1 MSFAT
6 GLITGLAKSVDEQL
20 KNDMLRTQKRM
31 DGMEQY
37 RVTRRRADE
46 ERKVKEL
53 DEVADILKQF
63 ASFTGGDID
72 KAKQLYDSAGGT
84 IEGGTA
90 FYKTLDENRNTLKDF
105 DINKIAE
112 FKERTLSDDITFN
125 DLAKNYVK
133 GVRKYATE
141 PVKAVGLM
149 SLFDQGKFGEQV
161 AKRVDEQAP
170 ITSTSEYGKY
180 DLTPAN
186 IKRGELLTAKK
197 YEKDNRRKY
206 GSTYVA
212 DLISLENELAYETN
226 PTKKKDLETQ
236 IKTRRNDI
244 IVEAASKNK
253 NSDTSFFSKPN
264 RDTIVKSAIAS
275 TMKKYEKKSLDG
287 TITLAMEGNE
297 IDIFNAKATAIDNL
311 KKTWSPA
318 NDAFLNQDIDNERTI
333 LNNEIKTYK
342 LDNYRDK
349 TKFAEKFV
357 KVTSMDDALK
367 KTKPTLDKNGK
378 VIESPKIQKGQM
390 IINPEGVIKL
400 WNGKRWL

>member
-46 ERKVKEL
+46 ERKAKEL

-84 IEGGTA
+84 IDGGTA

-112 FKERTLSDDITFN
+112 FKERTLSEDITFN

-186 IKRGELLTAKK
+186 IKRGELLDAKK

-212 DLISLENELAYETN
+212 DLISLENELSYETD
-226 PTKKKDLETQ
+226 PTKKKDLEAQ

-253 NSDTSFFSKPN
+253 NS
-264 RDTIVKSAIAS
+264 
-275 TMKKYEKKSLDG
+275 
-287 TITLAMEGNE
+287 TL
-297 IDIFNAKATAIDNL
+297 
-311 KKTWSPA
+311 S
-318 NDAFLNQDIDNERTI
+318 
-333 LNNEIKTYK
+333 
-342 LDNYRDK
+342 
-349 TKFAEKFV
+349 
-357 KVTSMDDALK
+357 
-367 KTKPTLDKNGK
+367 
-378 VIESPKIQKGQM
+378 
-390 IINPEGVIKL
+390 
-400 WNGKRWL
+400 